1 MQAKYTGRQFHNQPE
16 ESHAHG
22 FLRDLWQ
29 AVRSETDGA
38 VDIEVCAQNG
48 NVPGSDPQALDMLVS
63 GELQFFCVM
72 GGLLGRIVPVAEIQ
86 GLPFTYQSHAQVHRA
101 MEGELGDYIRK
112 DMRAQG
118 IYGFKYGVMENGFRH
133 IGGVH
138 KPVNSVDDLAGYRMR
153 IPAGQMFEDL
163 FKALGATPVMVNIR
177 ELPAALREGRVDGQE
192 NPLVI
197 TEFNKLYETCKYM
210 SLTGHLW
217 SGFNLIANLRFWES
231 LPEHLRE
238 IIERNVKI
246 HIARQRAY
254 TDGFNQSL
262 ETKLAERGM
271 IFNRADAASFRRAL
285 AGGFY
290 GRWKDQLGHAAWNLL
305 EAEVGTLT

>member
-1 MQAKYTGRQFHNQPE
+1 MQATYTGRQFHNQPE

-29 AVRSETDGA
+29 AVRTETDGA

-72 GGLLGRIVPVAEIQ
+72 GGLLGRVVPVAEIQ
-86 GLPFTYQSHAQVHRA
+86 GLPFTYQSHAQVHQA
-101 MEGELGDYIRK
+101 IAGDLGDFIRAQ
-112 DMRAQG
+112 MRAQG
-118 IYGFKYGVMENGFRH
+118 IYGFRHGVMENGFRH
-133 IGGVH
+133 IGGRE

-163 FKALGATPVMVNIR
+163 FNALGATPVMVNIR

-197 TEFNKLYETCKYM
+197 TEVNRLYETCKYM

-217 SGFNLIANLRFWES
+217 SGFNLIANLKYWES

-238 IIERNVKI
+238 VIERNVKI

-254 TDGFNQSL
+254 TDAFNASL

-271 IFNRADAASFRRAL
+271 IFNRADAASFRRVL

-290 GRWKDQLGHAAWNLL
+290 KRWKAQLGQQAWSLL
-305 EAEVGTLT
+305 EGHVGTLT

>member
-1 MQAKYTGRQFHNQPE
+1 MPPKYTGKQFHNQPE

-29 AVRSETDGA
+29 AVRIESDGV
-38 VDIEVCAQNG
+38 VDMEVCAQNG

-72 GGLLGRIVPVAEIQ
+72 GGLLGRVVPVAEIQ
-86 GLPFTYQSHAQVHRA
+86 GLPFTYQSHAQVHQA
-101 MEGELGDYIRK
+101 MAGELGDLIRAE
-112 DMRAQG
+112 MRAKG
-118 IYGFKYGVMENGFRH
+118 IYGFKYGVMENGFRQ
-133 IGGVH
+133 IGGRDR
-138 KPVNSVDDLAGYRMR
+138 PVSDVGDLAGYRMR

-163 FKALGATPVMVNIR
+163 FKALGAVPVMVNIR

-217 SGFNLIANLRFWES
+217 SGFNLIANLRYWES

-238 IIERNVKI
+238 MIERNVKI

-254 TDGFNQSL
+254 TDSFNRSL

-285 AGGFY
+285 SDGFY
-290 GRWKDQLGHAAWNLL
+290 GRWKAQLGSQAWRLL
-305 EAEVGTLT
+305 EAQVGPLH

>member
-29 AVRSETDGA
+29 AVRAETDGE
-38 VDIEVCAQNG
+38 VDIVVHAQNG

-101 MEGELGDYIRK
+101 MEGELGDFIRK

-133 IGGVH
+133 IGGVS
-138 KPVNSVDDLAGYRMR
+138 KPVGSIDDLAGYRMR

-231 LPEHLRE
+231 LPEHLRG

-290 GRWKDQLGHAAWNLL
+290 GRWKEQLGHTAWDLL